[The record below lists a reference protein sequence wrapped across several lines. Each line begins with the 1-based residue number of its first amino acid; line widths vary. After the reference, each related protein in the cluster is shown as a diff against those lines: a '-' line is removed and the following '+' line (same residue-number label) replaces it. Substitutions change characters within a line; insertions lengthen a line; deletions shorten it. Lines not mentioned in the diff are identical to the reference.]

1 MKTIAIYRIIEN
13 TETRIGQVKW
23 ETFSHWDT
31 AEEMANALNKKVF
44 ELEDELG
51 IYLHFAV
58 VND

>member
-1 MKTIAIYRIIEN
+1 MKTIAIYRIVSN
-13 TETRIGQVKW
+13 TEHRIGQVKW
-23 ETFSHWDT
+23 ATFSHWDT